1 MTLNQH
7 PCNCTSVVIKVPGI
21 QGTGIIWETLTEEE
35 KQAIAKECI
44 EPIQEYVE
52 TSKNNIQELRSET
65 LGYKDEALLY
75 KQEAAESN
83 KQVKELSHT
92 TIQDITSTGN
102 TWQNTVITEGNT
114 QIAYLKEVVEL
125 EEGLL
130 GLTCYELTW
139 EVSAAV
145 PENSEITLPNPM
157 YYIPLRNHLRVNW
170 NGMDL
175 QRDISFAEIG
185 TKDTRS
191 STIKLLMPLEV
202 GDVITAWTIPLGR
215 GSTDELLI
223 RIKNLEDS
231 LADLSRNVVYRE

>member
-21 QGTGIIWETLTEEE
+21 QGAGIIWETLTEEE
-35 KQAIAKECI
+35 KQDIAKECI

-52 TSKNNIQELRSET
+52 TSKSNIQELKNEII
-65 LGYKDEALLY
+65 GYKDEALLY

-83 KQVKELSHT
+83 RQTQELTYT
-92 TIQDITSTGN
+92 TIQDITSTG
-102 TWQNTVITEGNT
+102 TAWQNTVIAEGNT
-114 QIAYLKEVVEL
+114 QIAYLKEVVGL

-130 GLTCYELTW
+130 GLSCYELTW
-139 EVSAAV
+139 EVSTAV
-145 PENSEITLPNPM
+145 SENSEITLPNPM

-170 NGMDL
+170 NGIDL

-191 STIKLLMPLEV
+191 SSIKLLMPLEV

-215 GSTDELLI
+215 GNVDELLT